1 MLSQIWGDYVENKEV
16 IYPNKLTSKKW
27 LRMSCSLEKPYV
39 YSKPSRAHIAYI
51 DDTST
56 AHYGKIE
63 LVAIN
68 IIVEDTILGK
78 ALDVSIAYDA
88 RWSYTDIN
96 KYVMYTINE
105 PYIALVDVQ
114 NNLYVLRGTTGT
126 KLLIS
131 TGVDKC
137 AIIRGWKHITDPLL
151 DQGLIVFYTKQGKLF
166 SRSYL
171 QQDTDT
177 YIWADEEHYDIDMYI
192 EDIQVYRTK
201 DFRIAILCNN
211 NSLSLSKMVLTDRV
225 FPGQSIQDESLTF
238 IKTQATGGIVSKA
251 IEKVNEYVAEQII
264 ITGTQ
269 STASVINDT
278 VSSLTGLYAVNNNGN
293 SNILITSNIKYDTFD
308 YTNKS
313 SITVKDSQ
321 GTTYA
326 ILGISSN
333 GNTLNLNVS
342 DMGNSVGDI
351 TVTYNAGISNLRGYA
366 LKPFNVTFTPVGL
379 IPSPPNPPNIVD
391 AYNTGS
397 EVIS

>member
-1 MLSQIWGDYVENKEV
+1 MENKE
-16 IYPNKLTSKKW
+16 ILYPNKLTSKNW

-68 IIVEDTILGK
+68 IIVEDTNLGK
-78 ALDVSIAYDA
+78 AIDISIAYDA
-88 RWSYTDIN
+88 RWSYTDVN

-105 PYIALVDVQ
+105 PYIAIVDIL
-114 NNLYVLRGTTGT
+114 NNLYVLRGTTGP

-151 DQGLIVFYTKQGKLF
+151 DQGLIIFYIKQGKLY

-171 QQDTDT
+171 QQSADT
-177 YIWADEEHYDIDMYI
+177 YSWADEESYAIDMYI

-238 IKTQATGGIVSKA
+238 VKTQVTGGIVSKT
-251 IEKVNEYVAEQII
+251 IEKVNESVAEQII
-264 ITGTQ
+264 ISGTH
-269 STASVINDT
+269 SIASIINDT
-278 VSSLTGLYAVNNNGN
+278 VSSLTGLYSAVNSGN
-293 SNILITSNIKYDTFD
+293 STISITSNINYDTFD
-308 YTNKS
+308 YTNKNA
-313 SITVKDSQ
+313 ITVKDAQ
-321 GTTYA
+321 GTNYA
-326 ILGISSN
+326 IISVSSN
-333 GNTLNLNVS
+333 GNTLILTVS

-351 TVTYNAGISNLRGYA
+351 TVAYNTGISNIRGYA
-366 LKPFNVTFTPVGL
+366 LKPFNITFTPIGL

-391 AYNTGS
+391 AYNIGS